1 MAHEH
6 HPIKTSQVI
15 VLNHGLQNPIIPP
28 PSPPSPA
35 TPCEPGLA
43 TPLEDLS
50 PLLNSLATSVHEKR
64 LANAVHVLGTEA
76 TALSHITR
84 LYETQPD
91 AREWF
96 CEAIDAIVECH
107 HNGGKVVVSGVGK
120 SGVIG
125 EKLVA
130 TLNSL
135 HIDAT
140 FLDATKAVHGDL
152 GRIKDRAD
160 MIVLITFSGATKEL
174 LDLLQHLPM
183 IPLVVLTRHTHR
195 STCELIRRRPDAI
208 LLPAPIHMSET
219 ESHGFNAPTTSTT
232 VALGV
237 CDALAV
243 VAAKEVHNDP
253 AAIFARFHPGGAIG
267 AANTRKPQRI
277 SDIAIPFLDI
287 PDVSS
292 RAMTGAHV
300 LVEAYKSKTRW
311 VRQGE
316 AIMSPRRIESIQA
329 EYLDEPATLI
339 KGLMVYRKDC
349 VKLPDTMEIAQARD
363 LIVLRQKCGKRKYAD
378 DGIVVV
384 MDDDEITGV
393 LEIGE
398 LMKISQ

>member
-1 MAHEH
+1 M
-6 HPIKTSQVI
+6 
-15 VLNHGLQNPIIPP
+15 
-28 PSPPSPA
+28 
-35 TPCEPGLA
+35 
-43 TPLEDLS
+43 
-50 PLLNSLATSVHEKR
+50 
-64 LANAVHVLGTEA
+64 
-76 TALSHITR
+76 
-84 LYETQPD
+84 
-91 AREWF
+91 
-96 CEAIDAIVECH
+96 
-107 HNGGKVVVSGVGK
+107 SGVGK

-152 GRIKDRAD
+152 GRIKERAD
-160 MIVLITFSGATKEL
+160 MIILITFSGATKEL

-243 VAAKEVHNDP
+243 VAAKEVHNDV
-253 AAIFARFHPGGAIG
+253 AAVFARFHPGGAIG
-267 AANTRKPQRI
+267 AANTRKPRRLA
-277 SDIAIPFLDI
+277 DIAIPYHDI
-287 PDVSS
+287 PDVDK
-292 RAMTGAHV
+292 RAATGAHI
-300 LVEAYKSKTRW
+300 LMEAYKSRTRW

-329 EYLDEPATLI
+329 QYLDEPTSCI
-339 KGLMVYRKDC
+339 GSLMALRKDWIE
-349 VKLPDTMEIAQARD
+349 LPDTMEIAQARD
-363 LIVLRQKCGKRKYAD
+363 LIALRQKHGKRKYAD
-378 DGIVVV
+378 DGIIVIL
-384 MDDDEITGV
+384 DDDEITGV
-393 LEIGE
+393 LEVGE
-398 LMKISQ
+398 LMKAI